1 MVQETSPALGLHR
14 IGIYRTQTSP
24 PAGSGGRM
32 FVFLQNLSHTTFTV
46 FLLINRYDHGII

>member
-1 MVQETSPALGLHR
+1 MVQETSPALGLRR

-32 FVFLQNLSHTTFTV
+32 FVFPQNLLHTTFTV